1 MPSTASRQALPIN
14 ALYTFSLPGCPR
26 LMILCRGESPVMIR
40 ALAVRQLLRSAVRRN
55 RIHHLQLLRSDAA
68 GQLPSDVLHILV
80 FILLS
85 GLFTPVSSMPA
96 WAQAIAAVN
105 PFTYLTASPRML
117 YLNGSTLAD
126 ISGQL
131 LKITL
136 FAIILNGWAIA
147 SYRKRG

>member
-1 MPSTASRQALPIN
+1 
-14 ALYTFSLPGCPR
+14 
-26 LMILCRGESPVMIR
+26 MIR
-40 ALAVRQLLRSAVRRN
+40 ALAVRQLLRSAVRRD
-55 RIHHLQLLRSDAA
+55 RIHHLQLLRNDAA
-68 GQLPSDVLHILV
+68 GQLPGDVLHIQD

>member
-1 MPSTASRQALPIN
+1 
-14 ALYTFSLPGCPR
+14 
-26 LMILCRGESPVMIR
+26 
-40 ALAVRQLLRSAVRRN
+40 
-55 RIHHLQLLRSDAA
+55 
-68 GQLPSDVLHILV
+68 
-80 FILLS
+80 
-85 GLFTPVSSMPA
+85 MPA

-136 FAIILNGWAIA
+136 FAIILNG
-147 SYRKRG
+147 